1 MKQRNKSSIIV
12 IVGLFAIALVTAFTF
27 FNMIKDQIFFESV
40 DQVESVEKLDVTL
53 DAAAKKQI
61 DNYTSQQ
68 VSNKDNT
75 NWRDASDSEIRNA
88 MDSSV
93 FMDDKRQ
100 KYQFLDLSKYQGIDE
115 NRIKRMLY
123 DHPILLSHTDDFIA
137 AAKEQH
143 VNEVY
148 LISHALLE
156 TGSVMSELS
165 NGVEIDGKKY
175 YNFYGVGALDEDPIK
190 TGAEYAKKKGWDTP
204 EKAINGG
211 AKFIH
216 DHFLSHP
223 DQNTLYSMR
232 WNPKD
237 PGEHQ
242 YATDINW
249 AKSNATIIA
258 DFYKDIKTEGKYF
271 NWYVYKDDEK
281 HKDGKNY

>member
-1 MKQRNKSSIIV
+1 MKQHNKSSILV
-12 IVGLFAIALVTAFTF
+12 IVGFFVITVLAAYTF
-27 FNMIKDQIFFESV
+27 FNMIKDQIFFEPV
-40 DQVESVEKLDVTL
+40 DQVESVETLDVTL
-53 DAAAKKQI
+53 EAAAKKQI
-61 DNYTSQQ
+61 NNYTSQQ

-75 NWRDASDSEIRNA
+75 NWRDASDAEIKEA

-100 KYQFLDLSKYQGIDE
+100 KYQFLDLSKYQGIDK

-123 DHPILLSHTDDFIA
+123 EHPTLLNHTDDFIK
-137 AAKEQH
+137 AAKKQH
-143 VNEVY
+143 VNEIY

-156 TGSVMSELS
+156 TGSVVSELS

-190 TGAEYAKKKGWDTP
+190 TGAEYAKKQGWDTP
-204 EKAINGG
+204 EKAIDGG

-216 DHFLSHP
+216 DHYLSHE

-258 DFYKDIKTEGKYF
+258 DFYKDLKTEGKYF
-271 NWYVYKDDEK
+271 NWYVYKDDSK
-281 HKDGKNY
+281 HKDGHNY